1 LERAAL
7 WHKINSNMATS
18 NDGNGPLG
26 DLARQPVDLLV
37 CFAVKEEAKFF
48 LPHRMRPA
56 WRKKPSKPR
65 AKAKSAIPR
74 PMNQVDIC
82 QVWMTGI
89 GRANAARSIR
99 QAIALVQPERVISAG
114 FAGGLN
120 PALKFGAIV
129 YEQDFDAG
137 FAPELEDLGAVPAR
151 FYCHRRVAITA
162 QEKRQLW
169 QSSGADA
176 VEMESSVIRTIC
188 REHHIP
194 SATIRV
200 ISDDASQDLP
210 LDFNALMTSEDR
222 INYLKLI
229 WAVLSRPSR
238 IPKLVE
244 FQRHTVVAAR
254 RLGSVLEELLR
265 AERC

>member
-1 LERAAL
+1 
-7 WHKINSNMATS
+7 MATS
-18 NDGNGPLG
+18 NNGNGPVG
-26 DLARQPVDLLV
+26 DLAKQPVDLLV

-48 LPHRMRPA
+48 LPHRMREGG
-56 WRKKPSKPR
+56 
-65 AKAKSAIPR
+65 
-74 PMNQVDIC
+74 IC

-89 GRANAARSIR
+89 GRANAAKSIR

-120 PALKFGAIV
+120 PSLKFGAII

-137 FAPELEDLGAVPAR
+137 FAPELDDLGALPAK

-162 QEKRQLW
+162 QEKRGLW
-169 QSSGADA
+169 ESTGADA

-188 REHHIP
+188 HEHHIP

-200 ISDDASQDLP
+200 VSDDASQDLP

-229 WAVLSRPSR
+229 WAVFSRPSR

-244 FQRHTVVAAR
+244 FQRHTVAAAR

>member
-1 LERAAL
+1 
-7 WHKINSNMATS
+7 
-18 NDGNGPLG
+18 
-26 DLARQPVDLLV
+26 
-37 CFAVKEEAKFF
+37 
-48 LPHRMRPA
+48 
-56 WRKKPSKPR
+56 
-65 AKAKSAIPR
+65 
-74 PMNQVDIC
+74 
-82 QVWMTGI
+82 
-89 GRANAARSIR
+89 
-99 QAIALVQPERVISAG
+99 AG

-120 PALKFGAIV
+120 PDLKCGTVI

-137 FAPELEDLGAVPAR
+137 FGTDLEELGAVPAK
-151 FYCHRRVAITA
+151 FHCHRRVAITA
-162 QEKRQLW
+162 EEKAALW
-169 QSSGADA
+169 RETGADA

-188 REHHIP
+188 REFRIP

-200 ISDDASQDLP
+200 ISDAASQDLP

-229 WAVLSRPSR
+229 WTIVSRPSR

-244 FQRHTVVAAR
+244 FQRHTVGAAR